1 MSAPSQR
8 ASARSLLSAIPLAR
22 RYRLLLAAIV
32 LGGAA
37 LSIAA
42 FLDVRHGELDA
53 ARRDFDAGAELRLI
67 QLQQEIDATL
77 DAVET
82 LATFFESSREIEPA
96 EFSRFADGLFER
108 MPTVRA
114 LNWIEYVPAAA
125 RRSYETRLARA
136 GGPPQIWEPANGGRV
151 PAQARA
157 VHYPVRYIA
166 ADDDSAQ
173 LTGFDVGFE
182 VRRRE
187 ALVLAARSGQT
198 VATQPLSLVV
208 DEVPQPAVLVLRPVY
223 GDQPGSPLRGFTG
236 SAIAIADL
244 VDRVHS
250 RLGPRPIDFR
260 IYERTASGRGS
271 LLYAGATPADGAAKE
286 GLVHDGVLHIAG
298 RIWEVEFVP
307 TRASGLA
314 GSARVSAAWVLLA
327 GGLLATAFL
336 FFYVRALYRSTLA
349 THRTGA
355 ALRLRDRAIE
365 ASTNA
370 IVIVRTDCEPPTIE
384 YVNAAFERI
393 TGYPREEV
401 VGRDWHILHD
411 SADSAHRPG
420 SVETMLRADEES
432 EVLLRSRRRNGV
444 PFWNSLHMA
453 PVRDDGG
460 RQTHVVAIIEDV
472 TENKSYQEQL
482 EHQATHDV
490 LTGLPNRALLL
501 DRIAQAIAHARRNDR
516 MMALIFVDVDHFKRI
531 NDGYGHSVGDRVL
544 CEVATRISSVL
555 RGDDTVARYA
565 GDEFVILLNDQISE
579 KLVEQFCR
587 RLCQAIAEP
596 MMIDERELVLSASIG
611 ISLFPRD
618 GGNAETLLQNA
629 DTAMYRVKDE
639 GRGGTRF
646 FTKDIGSE
654 MHQRLTLEQSLR
666 RALERGEFMLE
677 YQPRVNL
684 ADGTICGVEALVR
697 WERPGHGRVPP
708 AEFIG
713 LAEDTGLIVP
723 IGEWVLETACR
734 EAAGWTD
741 GRAGMAMSV
750 NLSPRQFRQHD
761 LVALIDR
768 ALGASGLSPARL
780 ELEVTESTMMHDVQQ
795 ATGTL
800 RGLSELGVRL
810 ALDDFGTGYSSLAYL
825 KTFPIDDLKID
836 RSFVRDVVHDQEDA
850 QIARAIIGLART
862 LGLRVVAEGVENADQ
877 LRFLCEHGCDEGQG
891 FLFARPL
898 AADALA
904 RWVVGWDP
912 GRFEF
917 SVGDRGRVI
926 PLRR

>member
-1 MSAPSQR
+1 MSSALQR
-8 ASARSLLSAIPLAR
+8 ASALSMLSAIPLAR

-32 LGGAA
+32 LGGVT
-37 LSIAA
+37 LSVTS
-42 FLDVRHGELDA
+42 FLDVWRSERED
-53 ARRDFDAGAELRLI
+53 ARRGFNAGAELRLI

-82 LATFFESSREIEPA
+82 LATFFESSHRVDSP
-96 EFSRFADGLFER
+96 EFQRFADGLFDR
-108 MPTVRA
+108 LPTVRA
-114 LNWIEYVPAAA
+114 LNWIDHVPAAA
-125 RRSYETRLARA
+125 RLRYEAENRSADL
-136 GGPPQIWEPANGGRV
+136 PLPIWEPANGERV
-151 PAQARA
+151 PAGPRA
-157 VHYPVRYIA
+157 AYYPVRYIA
-166 ADDDSAQ
+166 ADDDSAG
-173 LTGFDVGFE
+173 LAGFDVGFE
-182 VRRRE
+182 SRRRE
-187 ALVLAARSGQT
+187 ALVSAARSGQT
-198 VATQPLSLVV
+198 SATRPIGLVV
-208 DEVPQPAVLVLRPVY
+208 DRQPLPAVLVLRPVY
-223 GDQPGSPLRGFTG
+223 DDGAGTSLRGFTG
-236 SAIAIADL
+236 SAIAVADL
-244 VDRVHS
+244 VDRVQTRFGQRS
-250 RLGPRPIDFR
+250 LAFR
-260 IYERTASGRGS
+260 IHERTDSGRGA
-271 LLYAGATPADGAAKE
+271 LLYAGQGAGGATAAPD
-286 GLVHDGVLHIAG
+286 LAYDGVLHIAN
-298 RIWEVEFVP
+298 RMWEVEFMAVP
-307 TRASGLA
+307 VTA
-314 GSARVSAAWVLLA
+314 GGVSAAWVILV
-327 GGLLATAFL
+327 GGLLATGIL
-336 FFYVRALYRSTLA
+336 FIYVRALYSSVLS
-349 THRTGA
+349 THRTSA

-370 IVIVRTDCEPPTIE
+370 IVIVRTDSEVPVIE
-384 YVNAAFERI
+384 YVNAAYERI
-393 TGYPREEV
+393 TGYPRDEV
-401 VGRDWHILHD
+401 VGRDWRVLHD
-411 SADSAHRPG
+411 GGDPGRSQDSVAA
-420 SVETMLRADEES
+420 MLRAGEET
-432 EVLLRSRRRNGV
+432 EVLLRSFHKNGS

-453 PVRDDGG
+453 PVRDDHG
-460 RQTHVVAIIEDV
+460 RQTHAVAIIEDV
-472 TENKSYQEQL
+472 TENKFYQEQL

-501 DRIAQAIAHARRNDR
+501 DRIGQSIAHARRNGR

-531 NDGYGHSVGDRVL
+531 NDGYGHTIGDQVL
-544 CEVATRISSVL
+544 CEVANRLSSVL
-555 RGDDTVARYA
+555 RGNDTVARYA
-565 GDEFVILLNDQISE
+565 GDEFVIVLNDQAGE
-579 KLVEQFCR
+579 KQVEQFCK
-587 RLCQAIAEP
+587 RLSQAIAEP
-596 MMIDERELVLSASIG
+596 LRFDDRELLLSASIG
-611 ISLFPRD
+611 ISLYPRD
-618 GGNAETLLQNA
+618 GENAEALLQNA

-684 ADGTICGVEALVR
+684 SDGRICGVEALVR

-708 AEFIG
+708 GQFIG

-723 IGEWVLETACR
+723 IGEWVLDTACR

-741 GRAGMAMSV
+741 ACATMAMSV